1 MTQISGTYSTY
12 DAVGEREDLSD
23 VIYNISPTDTPFMS
37 SIAKTK
43 ATAVNHEW
51 QLDSLAAA
59 SDSNAAVEGDEVA
72 FSAPASTT
80 RKGNY
85 TQIATKSVLVSG
97 TLDAVNKAGR
107 NSELAYQISKRSK
120 ELKRDMEASLTANN
134 APVAGDDSTA
144 RELAGLGS
152 WLKTNQSAGSGGAAP
167 TTSGVNARTDGTQR
181 AFTEDQLKSV
191 LRACFNQGGN
201 PNMIMVGAFNKQKL
215 SGFTGGSTRF
225 DQAEDRRLVTSIDV
239 YESDFGTLQVAPNRF
254 IRGANATSAKRG
266 QDALVLE
273 MDYWAVAFLRDFSL
287 QNPAQTADADQRFMV
302 AEYTL
307 ESRNEKASGL
317 VTDLTTS

>member
-1 MTQISGTYSTY
+1 MAVYKTY
-12 DAVGEREDLSD
+12 DTVGIREDLAD
-23 VIYNISPTDTPFMS
+23 IIYNISPTETPFMS
-37 SIAKTK
+37 GVAKTR
-43 ATAVNHEW
+43 ATNTSHQW
-51 QLDSLAAA
+51 QTDALADVAA
-59 SDSNAAVEGDEVA
+59 NAAVEGA
-72 FSAPASTT
+72 TITYPSLTSTT
-80 RKGNY
+80 KETNY
-85 TQIATKSVLVSG
+85 TQISTKSVQVSG
-97 TLDAVNKAGR
+97 TNDAVTSAGR
-107 NSELAYQISKRSK
+107 NNELAYQVAKSAK
-120 ELKRDMEASLTANN
+120 ELKRDMETALLSNV
-134 APVAGDDSTA
+134 AKAAGDGSTA
-144 RELAGLGS
+144 RTLGGVQTWIETNVDAGAG
-152 WLKTNQSAGSGGAAP
+152 GSGAGNGA
-167 TTSGVNARTDGTQR
+167 ARTDGTQR

-201 PNMIMVGAFNKQKL
+201 PNMVMVGAFNKQKL